1 MNIRLSEIQQKIVQ
15 HGDGPL
21 LVVAGPGSGKTRVL
35 TERIRQLLNE
45 SKGHFRILALTF
57 TNKAANEMKERLAEF
72 PDIEQR
78 AFIGTL
84 HSFCMEV
91 LANRGK
97 SVGINKL
104 PNIFESHQD
113 RMQVLLEAAMND
125 PEYPELRHSLREA
138 GNAKEQEKL
147 LSRWLEMIEE
157 AKNNLLLPEM
167 LDNETERKVYAAYND
182 ALRAS
187 DVVDFDDLL
196 LLTYRLF
203 QERPK
208 IAEFYRRQYRYICI
222 DEAQDLNEAQY
233 QVLRAL
239 CGLEYR
245 NVMMVGDPKQAIFVW
260 HGADPKYIDLFE
272 RDFDARKISM
282 DENFRSSLAVVN
294 AAKALNPEYVVQGQL
309 PIVGSIKMIVGEDE
323 QQEAVSVL
331 DYIQNLINK
340 GHRDIEGPITLE
352 RCALLGRT
360 RYVLSTVEKELDGR
374 QWPYYVQLSAQHES
388 ESDLL
393 QDFELCLR
401 LLSNSR
407 DHLHLGM
414 LLKRWNIREEDVL
427 PLNND
432 ANNGADLLATLKKR
446 VSGKDQEA
454 VLHAIKAMEWT
465 EQDFNL
471 SNAMDY
477 LYSFAEDKES
487 QEERALIMEDIKTWR
502 KHWDSFLRSQ
512 SGGLHSLTS
521 FLGQVA
527 LGTTQQPRQEGLALL
542 TVHSAK
548 GLEFDV
554 VVVMG
559 MAKGTFP
566 DYRASGAALQEEK
579 RNAFVAVTRSKRLL
593 VLSYPKT
600 KVMPWGDV
608 WWQKPSQYL
617 SDLGLIEG

>member
-1 MNIRLSEIQQKIVQ
+1 MNIRLSETQQKIVQ

-35 TERIRQLLNE
+35 TERIRRLLNE

-97 SVGINKL
+97 SVGIDKL
-104 PNIFESHQD
+104 PNIFESYQD
-113 RMQVLLEAAMND
+113 RMQVLLQAVMDD
-125 PEYPELRHSLREA
+125 PDLWHGLKQVRDAR
-138 GNAKEQEKL
+138 KQEKL
-147 LSRWLEMIEE
+147 LSRWLEMIGE

-167 LDNETERKVYAAYND
+167 LDNETERKAYVAYNE

-203 QERPK
+203 QERPR
-208 IAEFYRRQYRYICI
+208 IADFYRRQYRYMCI

-260 HGADPKYIDLFE
+260 NGADPKYLDIFE
-272 RDFDARKISM
+272 RDFGAKKISM
-282 DENFRSSLAVVN
+282 DENFRSSQAVVN
-294 AAKALNPEYVVQGQL
+294 AAKALNPEYAVQGQL
-309 PIVGSIKMIVGEDE
+309 PIVGSIELIVGDNEKH
-323 QQEAVSVL
+323 EAAEVL
-331 DYIQNLINK
+331 DYIQNLIDI
-340 GHRDIEGPITLE
+340 GHQDVEGPITLE

-360 RYVLSTVEKELDGR
+360 RYVLSTVEKELGRR
-374 QWPYYVQLSAQHES
+374 QWPYYKQLSAQHES

-401 LLSNSR
+401 LLSNPR
-407 DHLHLGM
+407 DRLHLGM
-414 LLKRWNIREEDVL
+414 LLKRWHMREEDVL
-427 PLNND
+427 PLNNNV
-432 ANNGADLLATLKKR
+432 NNGKDLLATLKKR
-446 VSGKDQEA
+446 VRGKDQEA
-454 VLHAIKAMEWT
+454 VLQAIEAMEWS
-465 EQDFNL
+465 EQDFKF
-471 SNAMDY
+471 SNAMNY
-477 LYSFAEDKES
+477 LDSFAENKES
-487 QEERALIMEDIKTWR
+487 QEERALIMEDIKIWR
-502 KHWDSFLRSQ
+502 KHWNFFLRSQ

-521 FLGQVA
+521 LLGQVA
-527 LGTTQQPRQEGLALL
+527 LGTTQQPRQEGLALI

-566 DYRASGAALQEEK
+566 DYRARGAALQEEK

-593 VLSYPKT
+593 VLAYPKT

>member
-35 TERIRQLLNE
+35 TERIRRLLNE

-97 SVGINKL
+97 SVGIDKL
-104 PNIFESHQD
+104 PNIFESYQD
-113 RMQVLLEAAMND
+113 RMQVLLQAVMDD
-125 PEYPELRHSLREA
+125 PDLWHELKQVRDAR
-138 GNAKEQEKL
+138 KQEKL
-147 LSRWLEMIEE
+147 LSRWLEMIGE

-167 LDNETERKVYAAYND
+167 LDNETERKAYVAYNE

-196 LLTYRLF
+196 LLTYRVF
-203 QERPK
+203 QERPI
-208 IAEFYRRQYRYICI
+208 IADFYRRQYRHICI

-233 QVLRAL
+233 QVLRTL
-239 CGLEYR
+239 CGLKYR

-260 HGADPKYIDLFE
+260 NGADPKYLDLFE
-272 RDFDARKISM
+272 RDFGAKKISM
-282 DENFRSSLAVVN
+282 DENFRSSQAVVN
-294 AAKALNPEYVVQGQL
+294 AAKALNPEYEVQGQL
-309 PIVGSIKMIVGEDE
+309 PIVGSIELIVGDNEKH
-323 QQEAVSVL
+323 EAAQVL
-331 DYIQNLINK
+331 DYIQNLIDN
-340 GHRDIEGPITLE
+340 GHQDVEGPITLE

-360 RYVLSTVEKELDGR
+360 RYVLSTVEKELGRR
-374 QWPYYVQLSAQHES
+374 QWPYYKQLSAQHES

-401 LLSNSR
+401 LLSNPR
-407 DHLHLGM
+407 DRLHLGM
-414 LLKRWNIREEDVL
+414 LLKRWHMREEDVL
-427 PLNND
+427 PLNN
-432 ANNGADLLATLKKR
+432 NVSNGKDLLATLKKKVR
-446 VSGKDQEA
+446 GKDQEA
-454 VLHAIKAMEWT
+454 VLQAIEAMEWS
-465 EQDFNL
+465 EQDFKF
-471 SNAMDY
+471 SNAMNY
-477 LYSFAEDKES
+477 LDSFAENKES
-487 QEERALIMEDIKTWR
+487 QEERALIMEDTKTWR
-502 KHWDSFLRSQ
+502 KHWNFFLRSQ

-527 LGTTQQPRQEGLALL
+527 LGTTQQPRQEGLALI

-593 VLSYPKT
+593 VLAYPKT